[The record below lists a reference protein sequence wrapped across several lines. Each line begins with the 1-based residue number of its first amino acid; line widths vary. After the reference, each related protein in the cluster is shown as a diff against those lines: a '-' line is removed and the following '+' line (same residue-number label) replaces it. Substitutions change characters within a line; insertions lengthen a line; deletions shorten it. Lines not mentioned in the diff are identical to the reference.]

1 MEKKNGFQMSR
12 LMSVIAYNYSSVV
25 TVKYKSTFGIYICD
39 AGLNGTKMPKIH
51 FLYADST

>member
-1 MEKKNGFQMSR
+1 MSR
-12 LMSVIAYNYSSVV
+12 LMAVIAYNYSSVV